1 MNAKP
6 RESELDL
13 EHRPAYR
20 FSILAAL
27 STRAMSGLL
36 AERAGLTVSGWRAFS
51 VIGAWEPISSGGV
64 ARRSSMDA
72 DKVTRAV
79 DRLVEK
85 GLVAR
90 KVDAADRRR
99 VSLTLTTKGRR
110 IYADLDHARRA
121 IDVEF
126 LSVLSEAERRS
137 FFAALDKLELQARR
151 IFSGRDAWRGL
162 VGASKPRRQSK

>member
-1 MNAKP
+1 MNKP

-20 FSILAAL
+20 FSILAAM

-36 AERAGLTVSGWRAFS
+36 AERAGITVSGWRALS
-51 VIGAWEPISSGGV
+51 VIGTFEPVSSGGV

-79 DRLVEK
+79 DRLVAK

-90 KVDAADRRR
+90 KVDPEDRRR
-99 VSLTLTTKGRR
+99 VALTLTPRGRR
-110 IYADLDHARRA
+110 IFTDIERSRRE

-126 LSVLSEAERRS
+126 LSVLSESERRS

-151 IFSGRDAWRGL
+151 IFTGRDAWRGL
-162 VGASKPRRQSK
+162 TGRGGKAAGRR